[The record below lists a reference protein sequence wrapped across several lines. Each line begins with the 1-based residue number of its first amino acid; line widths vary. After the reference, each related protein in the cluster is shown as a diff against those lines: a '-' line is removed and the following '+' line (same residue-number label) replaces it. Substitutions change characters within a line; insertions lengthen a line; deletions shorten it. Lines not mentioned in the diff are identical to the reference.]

1 MRSLVLEGTR
11 RLAWHEVP
19 DPQRRHEREAIV
31 RPLAVAACDLDWLMI
46 SGQTPFQ
53 FPTHLGHECVAEVI
67 EGPDRS
73 SSGEHVVIPFRISWV
88 PVNAVGAG

>member
-31 RPLAVAACDLDWLMI
+31 RPLAVATCDLDWLTI
-46 SGQTPFQ
+46 SGHTPFQ
-53 FPTHLGHECVAEVI
+53 FPIQLGHE
-67 EGPDRS
+67 
-73 SSGEHVVIPFRISWV
+73 
-88 PVNAVGAG
+88 

>member
-1 MRSLVLEGTR
+1 MRALVLEGTR

-46 SGQTPFQ
+46 FGQTPFQ
-53 FPTHLGHECVAEVI
+53 FPIHLGMSASR
-67 EGPDRS
+67 RS
-73 SSGEHVVIPFRISWV
+73 ARDPTGSRQASVWSFRFRSPAV
-88 PVNAVGAG
+88 LVNAVGAG

>member
-31 RPLAVAACDLDWLMI
+31 RPLAVATCDLDQPARRHSSSRSTLAMNAW
-46 SGQTPFQ
+46 P
-53 FPTHLGHECVAEVI
+53 
-67 EGPDRS
+67 RS
-73 SSGEHVVIPFRISWV
+73 SRDRNDSLPATGLLSRSKSP
-88 PVNAVGAG
+88 AVRVSAAVAA